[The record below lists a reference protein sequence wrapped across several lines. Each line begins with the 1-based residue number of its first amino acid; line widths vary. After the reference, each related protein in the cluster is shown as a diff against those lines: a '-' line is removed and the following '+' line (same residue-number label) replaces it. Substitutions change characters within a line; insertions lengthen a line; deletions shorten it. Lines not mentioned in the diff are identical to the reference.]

1 MTENVSD
8 TYTQAADWVKGTAK
22 RNPEALLV
30 LAAGVALLMRKGG
43 KAAAATAAVASSYSN
58 DYSHGPREVVSTG
71 LSDRVSQVA
80 EQASGYA
87 SEIKD
92 RVSGAATSV
101 SGYAGSVGQTIS
113 TQGSRLA
120 ERAQSAVSTGASEL
134 LRQQPLAVAVI
145 GVAAGAALAAVLP
158 PTAMEDR
165 TLSSSQRAI
174 SDAANKVGGTILD
187 AAGEAGEVLKQSAAE
202 HGISSEGLKEIAGE
216 VAGTFAGK
224 VTGKAEKEPQPGVN

>member
-1 MTENVSD
+1 MTENASD
-8 TYTQAADWVKGTAK
+8 TYTQAADWLMGTAK

-30 LAAGVALLMRKGG
+30 LAAGVALLMRKGA
-43 KAAAATAAVASSYSN
+43 KAAGATAAVANYSN
-58 DYSHGPREVVSTG
+58 DFSRGPREVVSTG

-92 RVSGAATSV
+92 RVSGVATSV
-101 SGYAGSVGQTIS
+101 SDYAGSVGQTIS

-120 ERAQSAVSTGASEL
+120 GRAQSAVSTGASEL

-145 GVAAGAALAAVLP
+145 GVAAGAALAAILP

-165 TLSSSQRAI
+165 TLNSSHKAI

-187 AAGEAGEVLKQSAAE
+187 AAGEAGEVLKHSAAE

-216 VAGTFAGK
+216 VAGTFASK